1 MKETIS
7 VLISKEEIHRAI
19 QALARQIETEYEGK
33 ELHFIC
39 VLKGGVTFMVELAKA
54 IRKNVYFHFMD
65 VSSYGYGTESSGNL
79 KILMDLD
86 EPIAINVPT

>member
-33 ELHFIC
+33 ELHLIC
-39 VLKGGVTFMVELAKA
+39 VL
-54 IRKNVYFHFMD
+54 
-65 VSSYGYGTESSGNL
+65 
-79 KILMDLD
+79 
-86 EPIAINVPT
+86 